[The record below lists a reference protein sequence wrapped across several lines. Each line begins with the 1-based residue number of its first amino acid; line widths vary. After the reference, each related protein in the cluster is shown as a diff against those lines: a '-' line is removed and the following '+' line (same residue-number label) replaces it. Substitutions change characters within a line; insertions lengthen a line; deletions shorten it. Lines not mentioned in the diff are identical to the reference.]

1 MSKVVFLF
9 ERPIDCYDKKKYGFD
24 FLKKQKFKIEAW
36 NVEFLL
42 YKKSSKEQKILNT
55 KIKTIQNYDQ
65 FSLEIQK
72 LNYNDV
78 IICAT
83 AVAEG
88 MSWNYRKIRKILF
101 KTKSIISTICNN
113 HYPGERRLNLFDH
126 INDFFINKNLKKF
139 LKIYIASF
147 FGLLGDTITKFYN
160 YKIDI
165 IFAGVSIKGIDKN
178 LIDHNTK
185 IFYIHNL
192 DVDLMIN
199 VKFDKVLNKSRPICY
214 LDSMGPLHP
223 DVLRYKLDYNLNAE
237 QYFTKNK
244 NCIKYL
250 ENVLSTKCII
260 AAHPKAE
267 KGILEKY
274 YNNLEIK
281 YKQSASIVK
290 HSQIVIAEASL
301 SISLGVWFK
310 KPIILLQHKKAPNW
324 INDILINFK
333 NEIGCE
339 LWDIDDKS
347 TWKMPKVDNSKYFN
361 FCKKYLKKEGTTSLK
376 FWEFVSLELKKN

>member
-9 ERPIDCYDKKKYGFD
+9 ERSINCYDKKKYGFD
-24 FLKKQKFKIEAW
+24 FLKEQKFQIEAW

-42 YKKSSKEQKILNT
+42 YKKSSKEKKIFNT
-55 KIKTIQNYDQ
+55 KIKNIQNYDQ
-65 FSLEIQK
+65 FSLEIKK
-72 LNYNDV
+72 LNDNDV

-88 MSWNYRKIRKILF
+88 MSWNYKKIRKILF
-101 KTKSIISTICNN
+101 KTKSVISTICNN
-113 HYPGERRLNLFDH
+113 HYPGERRLNLLNH

-139 LKIYIASF
+139 LRIFIAYF
-147 FGLLGDTITKFYN
+147 FGLLGDIITKFYN
-160 YKIDI
+160 YKLDI

-178 LIDHNTK
+178 LINHNTK

-199 VKFDKVLNKSRPICY
+199 VKIDKALNKSKPICY

-223 DVLRYKLDYNLNAE
+223 DVLRYKLDYNINTE

-250 ENVLSTKCII
+250 KNLLSTKCII

-274 YNNLEIK
+274 YKNLEIK

-310 KPIILLQHKKAPNW
+310 KPIILLLHKKAPTW

-339 LWDIDDKS
+339 LWDVDDKS
-347 TWKMPKVDNSKYFN
+347 TWKIPKVNNSKYSN

-376 FWEFVSLELKKN
+376 FWEFVSLELKNN

>member
-1 MSKVVFLF
+1 
-9 ERPIDCYDKKKYGFD
+9 
-24 FLKKQKFKIEAW
+24 
-36 NVEFLL
+36 
-42 YKKSSKEQKILNT
+42 
-55 KIKTIQNYDQ
+55 
-65 FSLEIQK
+65 
-72 LNYNDV
+72 
-78 IICAT
+78 
-83 AVAEG
+83 
-88 MSWNYRKIRKILF
+88 
-101 KTKSIISTICNN
+101 
-113 HYPGERRLNLFDH
+113 
-126 INDFFINKNLKKF
+126 
-139 LKIYIASF
+139 
-147 FGLLGDTITKFYN
+147 
-160 YKIDI
+160 
-165 IFAGVSIKGIDKN
+165 
-178 LIDHNTK
+178 
-185 IFYIHNL
+185 
-192 DVDLMIN
+192 MIN

-250 ENVLSTKCII
+250 ENFLNTKCII

-361 FCKKYLKKEGTTSLK
+361 FCKKYLKRRNNI
-376 FWEFVSLELKKN
+376 LEILGICFFRIKKN